1 MPFCLANGWATSTLR
16 GLVSLL
22 QSKKNCLQKSHLRT
36 CGCILLINLL
46 QHSRLQG
53 SRLLLHSRLQGS
65 RLLLHSLF
73 HLLQSRL
80 QRSCCRS
87 LLLTLLL
94 HIRLQLGCCHCLLL
108 STRLQT

>member
-53 SRLLLHSRLQGS
+53 SRLLLHS
-65 RLLLHSLF
+65 LF